1 MNGLLIRAPLTTPT
15 SSLFAN
21 GEACSL
27 IAPPLGAA
35 AHSFAALPSRSCE
48 VSHAG

>member
-1 MNGLLIRAPLTTPT
+1 MNGLLMRAPLTTPT

-21 GEACSL
+21 GRACSL
-27 IAPPLGAA
+27 IAPPFGAA
-35 AHSFAALPSRSCE
+35 AHSFAALASLSWK